1 MKILYLDLG
10 MGAAGD
16 MLTAALLDAMDEN
29 EKTEAIKELSALNI
43 PDVHFDVEKSV
54 KCGITGTHVSVK
66 VHGVDEGA
74 GLHEDAHDSFHEHG
88 SFHEHEHEH
97 GHDSFHEHEHEHGH
111 EHGHDSFHEHEH
123 EHSHDSFHEYEHD
136 HGHGHDGFHEHKH
149 GHEHSHDS
157 FHGHDH
163 GHEHHHSHA
172 SLEKINGVVDSLCVS
187 DMIKSDVRA
196 IYKIIAT
203 AEGHVHDK
211 PITDIHFHEVGT
223 MDAIADITAA
233 CILIRRIGADKIIA
247 SPIHVGSGQVKC
259 AHGILPVPA
268 PATAYILKGIPMYS
282 TDLRGELCTPTG
294 AAILKYFVDEFKSMP
309 AMTSDSIGYG
319 MGFKDFERAN
329 CVRAIIGHDTNTNND
344 SIIELRCNIDDMTGE
359 ELGYA
364 FDKLLEAG
372 ARDVFTTPITMKKNR
387 PGILLT
393 VICSVSDR
401 DMMVKNIFKHT
412 TTIGIRENVCN
423 RYILNRESETLNT
436 PFGQVREKRVSG
448 YGTTRSKL
456 EYDDIAK
463 IAKNTGMS
471 IREVK
476 DAIR

>member
-74 GLHEDAHDSFHEHG
+74 GLHEDGHDSFHEHG
-88 SFHEHEHEH
+88 NFHEYEHQDGHEH
-97 GHDSFHEHEHEHGH
+97 GHDGFHEHEHEHGH

-123 EHSHDSFHEYEHD
+123 EQGHDSFHE
-136 HGHGHDGFHEHKH
+136 HE
-149 GHEHSHDS
+149 HEHSHDS

-309 AMTSDSIGYG
+309 AITSDSIGYG

-401 DMMVKNIFKHT
+401 DMMVKNIFKYT

-423 RYILNRESETLNT
+423 RYILSRESETLNT